1 MLRNVKLLSTTLL
14 AVMLLVVT
22 GCSSIATESSE
33 GTKSAVTS
41 TSSSQD
47 KSTNE
52 ANDKMAKMVVY
63 VPRDDGK
70 GVRPQTITVDSDK
83 KTLKYAISFL
93 FDEDSRQ
100 SYPVFPKQ
108 VTVKEV
114 SIKDGIARINLS
126 KEFLEGG
133 QVDGLSA
140 QLRLASIVN
149 TATSFDS
156 VKNVLLLVD
165 GKTLETYGGY
175 DVSEPMSRME
185 QQIVK

>member
-1 MLRNVKLLSTTLL
+1 MIRNVKLFITTLL
-14 AVMLLVVT
+14 AVMLLVVA
-22 GCSSIATESSE
+22 GCSPAATGSTGGENQAVAASSAA
-33 GTKSAVTS
+33 KSANSDTG
-41 TSSSQD
+41 
-47 KSTNE
+47 
-52 ANDKMAKMVVY
+52 DKMAKMVIY

-100 SYPVFPKQ
+100 SYPVFPKN
-108 VTVKEV
+108 VTVKDIN
-114 SIKDGIARINLS
+114 IKDGLAKINLS

-140 QLRLASIVN
+140 QLRLVSIIN

-156 VKNVLLLVD
+156 VKKVQILVE
-165 GKTLETYGGY
+165 GKTVNTYSGY
-175 DVSEPMSRME
+175 DLSEPMGHME

>member
-1 MLRNVKLLSTTLL
+1 MFHNIKLVYTTLL
-14 AVMLLVVT
+14 AVMLFVIA
-22 GCSSIATESSE
+22 GCSSIATESAE
-33 GTKSAVTS
+33 GSKQAVT
-41 TSSSQD
+41 TSSSQ
-47 KSTNE
+47 TT
-52 ANDKMAKMVVY
+52 NDKDVKDSMSKMVVY

-70 GVRPQTITVDSDK
+70 GVRPQTITVDTEK

-100 SYPVFPKQ
+100 KYPVFPKK
-108 VTVKEV
+108 VTVKDV
-114 SIKDGIARINLS
+114 AIKDDVARINLS

-133 QVDGLSA
+133 KVDGLSA

-156 VKNVLLLVD
+156 VKKVLLLVD
-165 GKTLETYGGY
+165 GERIETYGGY

>member
-1 MLRNVKLLSTTLL
+1 MLRNVKLISITLL
-14 AVMLLVVT
+14 AVMMLVMA
-22 GCSSIATESSE
+22 GCSSIATDSAEGNKQAVTTSAESQS
-33 GTKSAVTS
+33 TKSA
-41 TSSSQD
+41 D
-47 KSTNE
+47 KDT
-52 ANDKMAKMVVY
+52 MAKMVVY

-100 SYPVFPKQ
+100 SYPIFPKN
-108 VTVKEV
+108 VTVKDV
-114 SIKDGIARINLS
+114 AIKDGIARINLS

-133 QVDGLSA
+133 NIDGLSA

-149 TATSFDS
+149 TATSFDA
-156 VKNVLLLVD
+156 VKKVQLLVNSETI
-165 GKTLETYGGY
+165 KTYGGY